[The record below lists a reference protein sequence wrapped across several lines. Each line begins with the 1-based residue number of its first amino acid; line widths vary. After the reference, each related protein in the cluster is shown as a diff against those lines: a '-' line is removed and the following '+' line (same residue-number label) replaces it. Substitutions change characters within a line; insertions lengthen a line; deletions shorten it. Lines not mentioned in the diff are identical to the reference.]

1 MDDRPDACE
10 KKIYALPEQKPFND
24 LHVTFPR
31 SSFIKLPRAAPRRYV
46 NRGNPPPE
54 AGINLSVRHFRAAI
68 ESKNNHL
75 TFLPQFH
82 GVSIMSFALRKNS
95 DGRGREAR
103 RPGEI
108 PARGWR
114 DIVMRVKDELAAD
127 NISIVAAGVAYY
139 IFLALFPGLAA
150 TVSIYGFVMDP
161 ATLQKHVQ
169 AGATGNRL
177 GWAALAGALLALW
190 SAAKGM
196 SSLMEALN
204 IVYDEKEQRGFIRR
218 NATAL
223 LLTLAFIVFLLV
235 FLGIIAGVPAVLSS
249 LNVDDTVVRIV
260 GYLRWPLLAVAQ
272 IVALAVLYR
281 YAASRAEPKWRW
293 ITPGAIIA
301 TILWLAGSAAFSLY
315 VSYFASYNKTYGALG
330 VVVILLTWLLL
341 SVYSVLL
348 GAEINAEM
356 EHQTKQDTTEGRG
369 KPMGQRRAHVADTV
383 GRGPDQPAEAH
394 H

>member
-1 MDDRPDACE
+1 
-10 KKIYALPEQKPFND
+10 
-24 LHVTFPR
+24 
-31 SSFIKLPRAAPRRYV
+31 
-46 NRGNPPPE
+46 
-54 AGINLSVRHFRAAI
+54 
-68 ESKNNHL
+68 
-75 TFLPQFH
+75 
-82 GVSIMSFALRKNS
+82 MSFSLKNH
-95 DGRGREAR
+95 GNERGREAR

-114 DIVMRVKDELAAD
+114 DIVMRVKDEIAED

-161 ATLQKHVQ
+161 ATLQKHMAAVEHVLPGQAADLINQELQRVVQ
-169 AGATGNRL
+169 AGSTDNRL
-177 GWAALAGALLALW
+177 GWAALAGVVLALW

-204 IVYDEKEQRGFIRR
+204 IVYDEKEERGFIRR

-223 LLTLAFIVFLLV
+223 LLTLGFIVFLFV
-235 FLGIIAGVPAVLSS
+235 VLGLIAGVPAALSVLN
-249 LNVDDTVVRIV
+249 LDETVSRIL
-260 GYLRWPLLAVAQ
+260 GYARWPLLAVAQ
-272 IVALAVLYR
+272 IAALAVVYR

-293 ITPGAIIA
+293 ITPGAVIA
-301 TILWLAGSAAFSLY
+301 TLLWLVGSVAFSIY
-315 VSYFASYNKTYGALG
+315 VSSFASYNKTYGALG

-356 EHQTKQDTTEGRG
+356 EHQTKHDTTKGRP
-369 KPMGQRRAHVADTV
+369 KPMGERRAHVADTV
-383 GRGPDQPAEAH
+383 GRGPDQPAEARH
-394 H
+394 

>member
-1 MDDRPDACE
+1 
-10 KKIYALPEQKPFND
+10 
-24 LHVTFPR
+24 
-31 SSFIKLPRAAPRRYV
+31 
-46 NRGNPPPE
+46 
-54 AGINLSVRHFRAAI
+54 
-68 ESKNNHL
+68 
-75 TFLPQFH
+75 
-82 GVSIMSFALRKNS
+82 MSFALRKNG
-95 DGRGREAR
+95 DDRGREAR

-114 DIVMRVKDELAAD
+114 DIVVRVKDELAAD
-127 NISIVAAGVAYY
+127 NVSIVAAGVAYY

-150 TVSIYGFVMDP
+150 TVSIYGLVMDP
-161 ATLQKHVQ
+161 ATLQKHMGAVEQVLPREAADLINQELQRVVQ
-169 AGATGNRL
+169 AGSTDNRL
-177 GWAALAGALLALW
+177 GWAALAGIVLALW

-204 IVYDEKEQRGFIRR
+204 IVYDETEERGFIRR

-235 FLGIIAGVPAVLSS
+235 FLGLIAGLPALLSS
-249 LNVDDTVVRIV
+249 LNVDDSVIRIV
-260 GYLRWPLLAVAQ
+260 GYLRWPLLALAQ

-293 ITPGAIIA
+293 ITPGAVVA
-301 TILWLAGSAAFSLY
+301 TLLWVAGSAAFSLY

-341 SVYSVLL
+341 SVYSVML

-356 EHQTKQDTTEGRG
+356 EHQTKEDTTVGEA

-383 GRGPDQPAEAH
+383 GRGADEPAESH
-394 H
+394 R

>member
-1 MDDRPDACE
+1 
-10 KKIYALPEQKPFND
+10 
-24 LHVTFPR
+24 
-31 SSFIKLPRAAPRRYV
+31 
-46 NRGNPPPE
+46 
-54 AGINLSVRHFRAAI
+54 
-68 ESKNNHL
+68 
-75 TFLPQFH
+75 
-82 GVSIMSFALRKNS
+82 MSFALKNRG
-95 DGRGREAR
+95 DDRGREAR

-114 DIVMRVKDELAAD
+114 DIIMRIKDEIAED

-161 ATLQKHVQ
+161 ATLQKHMAAVEQVLPGQAANLINQELQRLVQ
-169 AGATGNRL
+169 AGSTGNRL
-177 GWAALAGALLALW
+177 GWAALAGVVLALW

-204 IVYDEKEQRGFIRR
+204 IVYDEKEERGFFRR

-223 LLTLAFIVFLLV
+223 LLTLALIVFLLV
-235 FLGIIAGVPAVLSS
+235 FLGLIAGAPAVLSS
-249 LNVDDTVVRIV
+249 LNVDDTVTRIV

-293 ITPGAIIA
+293 ITPGAVAA
-301 TILWLAGSAAFSLY
+301 TILWLAGSAAFSVY

-341 SVYSVLL
+341 TVYSVLL

-356 EHQTKQDTTEGRG
+356 EHQTKQDTTEGKE

-383 GRGPDQPAEAH
+383 GRGPDQPAEARH
-394 H
+394 